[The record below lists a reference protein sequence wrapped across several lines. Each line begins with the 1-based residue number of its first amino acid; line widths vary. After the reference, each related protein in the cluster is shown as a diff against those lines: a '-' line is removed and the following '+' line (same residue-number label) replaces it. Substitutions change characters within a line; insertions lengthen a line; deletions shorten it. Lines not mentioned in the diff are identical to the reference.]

1 MVYYRVD
8 EYTPPVSMTDL
19 PETSAAR
26 KIHIKR
32 DSPYAGWLASELVHR
47 FDHVCAETTAE
58 FKKARFA
65 LSLEGQIK
73 TQGRRHQKD
82 DRHALHDRRYYVLGF
97 SNKEKIA
104 LIRKELERLEGE
116 RAMQRKIVQQIVAE
130 RESVIRKRNAA
141 ENLLVVDNF
150 KDIDCQYLQTAST
163 SRKPSSKVSRAI
175 RIFSP
180 VSTAK

>member
-1 MVYYRVD
+1 MTRRMRAGLPPSW
-8 EYTPPVSMTDL
+8 YTASITC
-19 PETSAAR
+19 AR
-26 KIHIKR
+26 KRPWNSRK
-32 DSPYAGWLASELVHR
+32 PAS
-47 FDHVCAETTAE
+47 
-58 FKKARFA
+58 

-104 LIRKELERLEGE
+104 LIRRNWNASKGSARCAGKSCS
-116 RAMQRKIVQQIVAE
+116 RSW

-150 KDIDCQYLQTAST
+150 KDIDCQYFADRVDKQKAIIQSLKGHSAS
-163 SRKPSSKVSRAI
+163 
-175 RIFSP
+175 SP